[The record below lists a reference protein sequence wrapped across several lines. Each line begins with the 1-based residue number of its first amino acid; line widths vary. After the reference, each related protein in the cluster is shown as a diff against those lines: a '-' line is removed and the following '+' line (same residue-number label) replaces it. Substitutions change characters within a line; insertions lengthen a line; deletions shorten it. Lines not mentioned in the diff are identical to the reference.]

1 MKAKPITAKASGSVC
16 KNMEQASMA
25 KYMASLVGDLKGMY
39 ASKKYIDPG
48 KEFKKG
54 LDDAK
59 ENSDDFDEFGGI
71 GRDGDI

>member
-1 MKAKPITAKASGSVC
+1 MKAKPITAKASGSGC

-39 ASKKYIDPG
+39 SSKKYIDPG

-59 ENSDDFDEFGGI
+59 ENSDNFDEFGGI